1 MYAYHLMEVLIK
13 EVHTTKAGP
22 YIRPPPPKKEGGVI
36 NKFHVTS

>member
-22 YIRPPPPKKEGGVI
+22 YIRPPPQERGGGG
-36 NKFHVTS
+36 N